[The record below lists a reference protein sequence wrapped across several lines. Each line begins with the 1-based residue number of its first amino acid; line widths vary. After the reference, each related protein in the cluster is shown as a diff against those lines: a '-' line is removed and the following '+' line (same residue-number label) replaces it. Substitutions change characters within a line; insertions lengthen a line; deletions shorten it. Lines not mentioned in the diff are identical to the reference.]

1 MSTSIGVSAPS
12 ISTVADDVSRIL
24 CREDRPAARVWHGIV
39 AGKAAALGDSASIAA
54 LELLKPQFSPT
65 RNAPRCGAQKVSAV
79 SCVKPGSADF
89 TAVFPAA
96 RGTLPRS

>member
-12 ISTVADDVSRIL
+12 ISSVADDVSRIL

-65 RNAPRCGAQKVSAV
+65 RNAPRCGAQKVV
-79 SCVKPGSADF
+79 GSF
-89 TAVFPAA
+89 LCEG
-96 RGTLPRS
+96 RKC

>member
-12 ISTVADDVSRIL
+12 ISTVADDVSRVL

-79 SCVKPGSADF
+79 SCAQAGSADF
-89 TAVFPAA
+89 AAVF
-96 RGTLPRS
+96 RGPHGILPRS